1 MSSSAAHSSGY
12 GYGGASAEEPG
23 GGVDASGPSGS
34 AVDVN
39 PGGYAFTVSL
49 LAEHQVRGDP
59 PPFAATNPT
68 LAFDREQPRLLAQHL
83 ASAAEPTVALALR
96 AAHALLGQHE
106 TAWRLQAEGLLDVLG
121 ELAAPPPDSSSARFA
136 KETQRSALS
145 CLEKM

>member
-1 MSSSAAHSSGY
+1 MSSAHASGY
-12 GYGGASAEEPG
+12 GYGSAAEEPG
-23 GGVDASGPSGS
+23 AGADASAGGAGS

-39 PGGYAFTVSL
+39 PGGFPFTVAL

-121 ELAAPPPDSSSARFA
+121 ELAAPPPDSSSARFS